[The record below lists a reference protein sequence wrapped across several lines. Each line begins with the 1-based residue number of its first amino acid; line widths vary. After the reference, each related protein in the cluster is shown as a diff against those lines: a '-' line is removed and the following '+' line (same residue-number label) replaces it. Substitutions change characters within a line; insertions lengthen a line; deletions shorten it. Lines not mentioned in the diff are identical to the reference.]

1 MTCFQT
7 WGHAVIEPHHNMI
20 GADFGELR
28 EDAGSDPPSWPVLA
42 DHALY
47 GVVRSIVGASTEES
61 EADPTAVLATLL
73 THVGVFIGRG
83 PFVRVGDDHH
93 HARLFCAIVG
103 QSTRGRKGTS
113 EAPVRRLGEFADK
126 RCGPLAWKP
135 GPMSSGEGLI
145 HAIRDGDGKADA
157 GVADKRLLIVEGE
170 LADPLRAM
178 QRNGNTLSTV
188 LRATWDGRTLEPLTK
203 ANVIKVSNPHVG
215 IVGHITIAEMKE
227 LLGRVVR
234 LRQSLPLVVRSSCEA
249 CAPGSRHDGS

>member
-1 MTCFQT
+1 
-7 WGHAVIEPHHNMI
+7 
-20 GADFGELR
+20 
-28 EDAGSDPPSWPVLA
+28 
-42 DHALY
+42 
-47 GVVRSIVGASTEES
+47 
-61 EADPTAVLATLL
+61 
-73 THVGVFIGRG
+73 
-83 PFVRVGDDHH
+83 
-93 HARLFCAIVG
+93 
-103 QSTRGRKGTS
+103 
-113 EAPVRRLGEFADK
+113 
-126 RCGPLAWKP
+126 
-135 GPMSSGEGLI
+135 MSSGEGLI

-170 LADPLRAM
+170 LAAPLRAM